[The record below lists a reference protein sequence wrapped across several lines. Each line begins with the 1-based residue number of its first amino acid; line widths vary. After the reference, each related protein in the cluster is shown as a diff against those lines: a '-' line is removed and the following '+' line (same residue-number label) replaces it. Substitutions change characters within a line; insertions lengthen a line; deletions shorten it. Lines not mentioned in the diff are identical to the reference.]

1 MINFTDHDELKRQVG
16 MYFDQE
22 LDQPS
27 KDAFLKKVNTDPNY
41 QQAYQHELL
50 IRDKIKKYIHRPG
63 DSSQL
68 IQAIKNQ
75 IQKP

>member
-1 MINFTDHDELKRQVG
+1 MTNFTDNDELKKQVG

-22 LDQPS
+22 LDALS

-41 QQAYQHELL
+41 QQAYQHEMT

-63 DSSQL
+63 DSAHL